1 MFKNNIRLLI
11 AGCGLIVGVFGVLQY
26 FLIME
31 TYQLEKEKYVS
42 ELRQAIALNLREQV
56 ENIHATAVA
65 SVINVIKH
73 TPGQRID
80 LYSVISTQIERD
92 NKRLRTLLL
101 EAIGRVP
108 KLNGVNYNLSYPRIL
123 LRHGNQAD
131 TLVSVSTSPLLV
143 IAGSHITEPNRLMI
157 SNGVQSTTFKSKG
170 ADGNLTEFTVEI
182 SIAQNV
188 DIDAWRSQALK
199 RLAAVYLSCAGL
211 IVLIVLVLYG
221 IVAALLKQKK
231 VAELKTDFANNI
243 THELKTP
250 LSTAGIIIKTL
261 SLLDAAKDKQLF
273 QDQLFSLEKQHQKIT
288 RTVDFVLE
296 SAMANT
302 PPVMAEEF
310 NVKGWLLDLI
320 KNRAAHFHQLL
331 IECDPDERINSDQV
345 LLTGIIGNLLDN
357 AIKYSNSG
365 KTITIRYYTNKNND
379 IFEVEDNGLTI
390 LGKYRPYLFDKFYR
404 IPEDNNKHSVK
415 GLGLG
420 LYLCQRNAS
429 ALGGHLSYL
438 MPHNGGNCF
447 QLNLP
452 KHAV

>member
-26 FLIME
+26 FLIMK

-42 ELRQAIALNLREQV
+42 ELRQAIAQNLREEV
-56 ENIHATAVA
+56 EKIHATAVA
-65 SVINVIKH
+65 SVIDVTKH
-73 TPGQRID
+73 NPAVSKD
-80 LYSVISTQIERD
+80 LSKTISTQIARD
-92 NKRLRTLLL
+92 NKMLRTLLL

-108 KLNGVNYNLSYPRIL
+108 ELNGVNYNLSYPRIL
-123 LRHGNQAD
+123 LRNGNKAD
-131 TLVSVSTSPLLV
+131 TLVSASTHPLLV
-143 IAGSHITEPNRLMI
+143 IAGSQIKEPNRLSI
-157 SNGVQSTTFKSKG
+157 SNGVQSTTFKSKNAKG
-170 ADGNLTEFTVEI
+170 KLTEFTVEI

-188 DIDAWRSQALK
+188 NIDAWRSQALK

-211 IVLIVLVLYG
+211 IILIVLVLYG
-221 IVAALLKQKK
+221 IVVALLKQKK

-261 SLLDAAKDKQLF
+261 SILDAAKDKQLF
-273 QDQLFSLEKQHQKIT
+273 QEQLLSLEKQHQKIT

-296 SAMANT
+296 SAMVNT

-320 KNRAAHFHQLL
+320 NNRAAPLHQLL
-331 IECDPDERINSDQV
+331 IECDPDERINNNQV
-345 LLTGIIGNLLDN
+345 LLTGILGNLLDN
-357 AIKYSNSG
+357 AIKYSDLG
-365 KTITIRYYTNKNND
+365 GTITIRYYTNND
-379 IFEVEDNGLTI
+379 DYIFEVEDNGLTI
-390 LGKYRPYLFDKFYR
+390 PQKYRPYLFDKFYR

-420 LYLCQRNAS
+420 LYLCRRNAS

-438 MPHNGGNCF
+438 IPHKVGNCF

-452 KHAV
+452 KHEA